1 MKCPKCKSEIEDG
14 SKFCYHCG
22 ANIQAQTE
30 KMIKKS
36 FTSSKLLL
44 IWTIVFFV
52 CTLAGAIL
60 ENTTF
65 WFEQPWRTLYVMICI
80 ILNLAFLLIPFAI
93 NKKPYKVVAF
103 VLIGILVVYRI
114 FNNINFLIN

>member
-1 MKCPKCKSEIEDG
+1 
-14 SKFCYHCG
+14 
-22 ANIQAQTE
+22 
-30 KMIKKS
+30 
-36 FTSSKLLL
+36 
-44 IWTIVFFV
+44 
-52 CTLAGAIL
+52 
-60 ENTTF
+60 
-65 WFEQPWRTLYVMICI
+65 MICI